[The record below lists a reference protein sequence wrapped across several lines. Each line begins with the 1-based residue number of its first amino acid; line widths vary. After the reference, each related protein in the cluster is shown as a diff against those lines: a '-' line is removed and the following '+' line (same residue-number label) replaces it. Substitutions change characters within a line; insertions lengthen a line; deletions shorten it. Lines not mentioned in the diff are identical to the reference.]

1 MFFDEFA
8 GPYDPDSDISP
19 MKFDNGLPLWQIGAE
34 GGFLPAPVI
43 CSTICSWDQPS
54 VLTFLLTSP
63 MPPSAL
69 RSPFSIWARMSL
81 SVVACPVWILIRPA
95 PPPLGKRWSSA
106 WVPATEVDSS
116 TPPSQLVL
124 PVITPLGAVNNAR
137 QVSLNEEDSAVLED
151 VGPKAALLGTVN
163 SDGTRNHLLWMDD
176 MTENP
181 NVGATEVWEFH
192 NFTADALPI
201 HIQLVQFE
209 VG

>member
-1 MFFDEFA
+1 MGPAERADVLVDFTNAPVGTEITLLNLGPNEPFGGGVPGVDFDPA
-8 GPYDPDSDISP
+8 GP
-19 MKFDNGLPLWQIGAE
+19 
-34 GGFLPAPVI
+34 
-43 CSTICSWDQPS
+43 STTGQAMQFR
-54 VLTFLLTSP
+54 V
-63 MPPSAL
+63 
-69 RSPFSIWARMSL
+69 
-81 SVVACPVWILIRPA
+81 
-95 PPPLGKRWSSA
+95 
-106 WVPATEVDSS
+106 VPATEVDSS